1 MLHGTLVGVAWLGM
15 PFDDDPSLFIHP
27 HHQDLTDEMIAYAE
41 AWGLANSEEI
51 EVETYCLETD
61 ESLLAVLRH
70 RGYEKTDD
78 YDHFKARSL
87 EQPLEEV
94 SLPAGYSIRH
104 AQGKEDVERI
114 MAVHFNVFEHNNRK
128 AKGRWTM
135 MSRSPTYRPELDLVF
150 VASQFGQ
157 L

>member
-1 MLHGTLVGVAWLGM
+1 
-15 PFDDDPSLFIHP
+15 
-27 HHQDLTDEMIAYAE
+27 MIAYAE

-104 AQGKEDVERI
+104 AQGKKDVERI

-135 MSRSPTYRPELDLVF
+135 MSRSPTYRPELDLVV
-150 VASQFGQ
+150 VAPDGRFASMALAWYDERNQ
-157 L
+157 LGMFEPVGCHENIAAED